1 MRYSVMETHDFKCR
15 ITGITNIHM
24 AMTMLNNAINI
35 IILYEK
41 VNCLADKID
50 MFNKNPNNNP
60 LKVFSKALS
69 LNTVP

>member
-1 MRYSVMETHDFKCR
+1 
-15 ITGITNIHM
+15 M
-24 AMTMLNNAINI
+24 ATTMLNSAIRI
-35 IILYEK
+35 IILYGK

-60 LKVFSKALS
+60 LKVVSKALS